1 MSFVSRFNLTA
12 SVIHVVT
19 YGRVK
24 HSTYRLRG
32 GHLQWLRETSGTG
45 ADISSLAL
53 SKGTVTN

>member
-24 HSTYRLRG
+24 HSTHRLRG
-32 GHLQWLRETSGTG
+32 RHLQWLRETSGTG
-45 ADISSLAL
+45 A
-53 SKGTVTN
+53 GTSFLVLVRER